1 MGRGSGEDGAVI
13 DWFFRNRR
21 TGERTVFQAPNLSL
35 ATFVVARLVLWIVR
49 PEGDARTAVD
59 AVGTAALVWWAGD
72 EVLRGV
78 NPFRRLLGAG
88 VLTGVLVDL
97 LSPGGG

>member
-1 MGRGSGEDGAVI
+1 
-13 DWFFRNRR
+13 
-21 TGERTVFQAPNLSL
+21 
-35 ATFVVARLVLWIVR
+35 
-49 PEGDARTAVD
+49 
-59 AVGTAALVWWAGD
+59 VWWAGD

-97 LSPGGG
+97 LAPS